1 MKKNLIVL
9 FVVTMALLAQPFFA
23 FSQAVSAND
32 SEESA
37 KIEELN
43 RQIAAKR
50 KKIQEIESS
59 IEQTKKSIDKKKSE
73 AVSLKNQIAILDNR
87 ATQINL
93 DIEATQEKLDTLELE
108 IESLGLEIGLKEKSI
123 IKQKEILAEFIRTLS
138 YENDKSYLEVLAA
151 YNNFSEFYN
160 RLQYLQTIQEDMG
173 KSAKSLRLAKVELEE
188 EKTNTEERKNSYEKL
203 KEDLDQKMK
212 DYGEQI
218 MGKQELLI
226 QTKSSENAFQ
236 TLLSNLKKQNEEIQ
250 QEISNVESEVRKR
263 LEGQDKLNQLE
274 NGNYGGLFSWPTQS
288 RYITSYFHDPDYP
301 YRYVFEHTGIDIRA
315 GQGTAVKAAASGYVG
330 RAKRC
335 SSSWCY
341 SYVMLIHANGL
352 ATVYGHLNI
361 VSVPED
367 KFIARGDVIGY
378 SGGTP
383 GTLGAGP
390 FVTGPHLHFEVRK
403 NGIPVNPLDYMLK
416 DWE

>member
-1 MKKNLIVL
+1 MRVVIESFDRRFDYLKPKIRRIITRVAKFLGAGSGYVEISLVNDKIMKKNVL
-9 FVVTMALLAQPFFA
+9 A
-23 FSQAVSAND
+23 FSVPKNFPRPEAGGKALGEVY
-32 SEESA
+32 
-37 KIEELN
+37 LN
-43 RQIAAKR
+43 PSYIQ
-50 KKIQEIESS
+50 KKGEGIYLYDQ
-59 IEQTKKSIDKKKSE
+59 
-73 AVSLKNQIAILDNR
+73 
-87 ATQINL
+87 
-93 DIEATQEKLDTLELE
+93 
-108 IESLGLEIGLKEKSI
+108 
-123 IKQKEILAEFIRTLS
+123 
-138 YENDKSYLEVLAA
+138 NDKSYLEVLAA